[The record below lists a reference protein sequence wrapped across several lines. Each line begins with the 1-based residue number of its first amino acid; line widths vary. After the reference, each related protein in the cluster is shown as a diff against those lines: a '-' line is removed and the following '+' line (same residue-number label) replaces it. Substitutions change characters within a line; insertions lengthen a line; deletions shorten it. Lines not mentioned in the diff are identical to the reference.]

1 MKSNKFKTFFSFT
14 IVFLVMLLS
23 GFSCFSQST
32 IIKCQTPSAYGLS
45 NTEVNLS
52 NSDLYCWEIR
62 YLKEYHNILTM
73 NINSYYQLFP
83 DNISV
88 NDIERLRKL
97 GITPEKFDYLN
108 KYFIDD
114 SSSSNRSFNK
124 VINSAIAK
132 AKLEIQDKVPLL
144 FGRPIFFIKGL
155 FTSKTTGENLV
166 SNAKSSSVYKP
177 MFKMF
182 GIDCINSFSN
192 LSAFNIFPD
201 ALSPVGVVGRYIIN
215 AFGEIVGEIK
225 EFNQNNISQ
234 NRVYVLGSSV
244 HAGIWEDDSCRIS
257 NIGDEI
263 KRTLSCTS
271 CTMFEIAFNTVSR
284 IGFVMYDKLSRYAID
299 FLVVIFSLWTLFM
312 FFDNVLRKQDEY
324 GYIKTFFTKSVW
336 VVIVGA
342 FLSVSITDENNI
354 INYTVRPLTDF
365 MMGYNKVMTKA
376 IDKNDREWSCRYA
389 TTDISDNQ
397 VLFSKDVKQNIVCT
411 IERIGDFNN
420 LNIMIGKY
428 QVIQGWRQLTNF
440 DIFAGLVKVV
450 LGISIMG
457 MFFIFNITVPFFFIE
472 SLFKIAIVVFL
483 FPLFLMGYAFDRGKS
498 FFKQELDTFLS
509 SIFQIVSISIMCSVI
524 SLLMMYISTLDFYT
538 FQSAL
543 ENNNAQEMTSQILLM
558 LSFNTN
564 KLLEILYTG
573 IICWYLMGQA
583 LTIANKFSG
592 YASTE
597 TAPKK
602 FFEWTKSMVKWSTSV
617 VVEKVNLK
625 LEAGAIAN
633 KLLKEKEKDQ
643 KQNKANKTEQKDNL
657 SPEDKN
663 V

>member
-1 MKSNKFKTFFSFT
+1 MKSNKLKTFFSFT

-32 IIKCQTPSAYGLS
+32 IMKCQTPSAYGLS

-440 DIFAGLVKVV
+440 DIFEGLVKVV

-498 FFKQELDTFLS
+498 FLKQGLDTFLS

-643 KQNKANKTEQKDNL
+643 KQNKENKTEQKDNL